1 MTAHVERLRGMRVGV
16 ALSSGFFGFFHH
28 AGVLGALVDR
38 GIRPA
43 RIAGNSAGALVGAMY
58 AAGLDPAEIAAE
70 LLSVRRA
77 DFWDPGWPFSS
88 RGFGL
93 LAGEKLA
100 ARVARALPVHGF
112 GECRVPLSLGVYGLD
127 DGRTHHL
134 SDGALVPAVRASC
147 AIPYLFQPVAIGG
160 RCCWDGG
167 FGEKTPL
174 APFIKARDVD
184 AVVVSYLPPRDAE
197 TGPKR
202 RRALAPLP
210 GPLSLF
216 AVTPSDERL
225 ERDKAAVAILREAG
239 VRVLVLGPKPVPL
252 GPFSLERGE
261 AAAGAGRD
269 GAGRILDSEDESTL
283 GSPQLA

>member
-1 MTAHVERLRGMRVGV
+1 MTALVEQLRGARVGV

-28 AGVLGALVDR
+28 AGVLDALVDR

-70 LLSVRRA
+70 LLTVRRA
-77 DFWDPGWPFSS
+77 DFWDPGWPFSP

-100 ARVARALPVHGF
+100 ARVARTLLVHGF
-112 GECRVPLSLGVYGLD
+112 AGCRVPLSLGVYGLD
-127 DGRTHHL
+127 DGRTRHL
-134 SDGALVPAVRASC
+134 GDGALVPAVHASC
-147 AIPYLFQPVAIGG
+147 AVPYMFQPVEIGG
-160 RCCWDGG
+160 HRYWDGG

-184 AVVVSYLPPRDAE
+184 AVVVSYLPPRDGE

-202 RRALAPLP
+202 RGARALLP
-210 GPLSLF
+210 KPSSLF
-216 AVTPSDERL
+216 ADTPIDERL

-252 GPFSLERGE
+252 GPFTLERGE
-261 AAAGAGRD
+261 AAASAGRD
-269 GAGRILDSEDESTL
+269 GASRILDSSDEAQL
-283 GSPQLA
+283 GTEWLS